1 MGVWSW
7 ALLQLGSHLPTP
19 TSQLPTMRHTISL
32 LVENEYGML
41 TRVAGLFSARG
52 YQIDTLNVAPTL
64 EEGVSRM
71 TLTTHG
77 NDHVIQQ
84 ILQQSHKIIK
94 VIDVADMTAAPHVER
109 EMVMLTVNARQ
120 GEQRQ
125 EVLSLVEIF
134 RAKVVDVNT
143 DSFILEMTGNAEKV
157 NAFIELLKPIG
168 ILDIVRTGPVAMTR
182 VAHIKAQR
190 LKDEDEEF
198 SELTLNEKV

>member
-1 MGVWSW
+1 
-7 ALLQLGSHLPTP
+7 
-19 TSQLPTMRHTISL
+19 MRHTISL

-41 TRVAGLFSARG
+41 ARIAGLFSARG
-52 YQIDTLNVAPTL
+52 YQIDTLCVAPTI

-77 NDHVIQQ
+77 NDHIIEQ
-84 ILQQSHKIIK
+84 ILQQSRKMVR
-94 VIDVADMTAAPHVER
+94 VIEVTDLTASPHVER

-120 GEQRQ
+120 GAERQ

-134 RAKVVDVNT
+134 RARVVDVSN
-143 DSFILEMTGNAEKV
+143 DAFIVELTGNAEKL

-168 ILDIVRTGPVAMTR
+168 VLDIVRTGPVAMTR
-182 VAHIKAQR
+182 VAHVKAQR

>member
-1 MGVWSW
+1 
-7 ALLQLGSHLPTP
+7 
-19 TSQLPTMRHTISL
+19 MRHTISL

-41 TRVAGLFSARG
+41 TRIAGVFSARG

-77 NDHVIQQ
+77 NDQIIEQ
-84 ILQQSHKIIK
+84 ILQQTRKQVK
-94 VIDVADMTAAPHVER
+94 VLEVDDMTARPHVER
-109 EMVMLTVNARQ
+109 EMVMLTVSAQR

-134 RAKVVDVNT
+134 RAKVVDVSD
-143 DSFILEMTGNAEKV
+143 DSFILEMTGNAEKIE
-157 NAFIELLKPIG
+157 AFISLLKPIG
-168 ILDIVRTGPVAMTR
+168 IHDIVRTGPVAMTR
-182 VAHIKAQR
+182 VAHIKQR
-190 LKDEDEEF
+190 KLQGDDEEF